1 MVHDKYNSEES
12 IDRIKLMM
20 NYDSSKTL
28 NENRILI
35 QEQDVDTEYFNEIAK
50 QFMKYP
56 NNISINPGTP
66 TIDVPKSCVA
76 FYKTI
81 SGVGRRDT
89 DYVTSKIFTSLP
101 NSIGIL
107 KAYPTIGKET
117 IYDAIKGEWFSGGFM
132 DKVVNTISGQI
143 KDWCSTGNNKKNK
156 ICTVKTKEELK
167 YGI

>member
-1 MVHDKYNSEES
+1 MIHDKYTTKEVLEK
-12 IDRIKLMM
+12 IKLHMK
-20 NYDSSKTL
+20 YDSSKTL
-28 NENRILI
+28 NEN
-35 QEQDVDTEYFNEIAK
+35 TELLKEESWDYWKEIAK

-81 SGVGRRDT
+81 SGLGRRDT
-89 DYVTSKIFTSLP
+89 NYVTSKIFTSLP
-101 NSIGIL
+101 NSIGVL

-117 IYDAIKGEWFSGGFM
+117 IYDAIEGEWFSGGLM
-132 DKVVNTISGQI
+132 NSIVTTISGQI
-143 KDWCSTGNNKKNK
+143 KDWCSTGNNSKNK
-156 ICTVKTKEELK
+156 ICTEKSKEEMK